1 MGKPTNIE
9 VLDKQSM
16 LGNYAKAVAGMLPL
30 PGAKATSLPDRVLR
44 IENVRIDVDNL
55 ADYNHVC
62 GLRLRDTVPVTYPFV
77 LSFPAVMSL
86 LVAKDFPLPAM
97 GMVHMSNSIE
107 QIKPISVGDVLTI
120 DVHAADLRE
129 HRSGLLVDLITEITV
144 EGELVWRQAST
155 FLRKQRT
162 SLSDEPRPERTDT
175 APGADGRVAN
185 TTTKVTPALISQ
197 YADVS
202 GDRNP
207 IHISKVG
214 AKAFGFPSVIAHGMW
229 SSAAVLGIIE
239 GRIPDAVDYTVEFG
253 KPVVLP
259 AKVKVYAD
267 KSANGWDLALRHPK
281 KGYTHLTAKVTA
293 R

>member
-44 IENVRIDVDNL
+44 NENVRIDIDNL
-55 ADYNHVC
+55 AAYNQVC
-62 GLRLRDTVPVTYPFV
+62 GLRLRNTVPVTYPFV

-97 GMVHMSNSIE
+97 GMVHMANSIE
-107 QIKPISVGDVLTI
+107 QIKPIAVSDVLTI
-120 DVHAADLRE
+120 DVHATDLRE
-129 HRSGLLVDLITEITV
+129 HRAGLLVDLITEITV

-162 SLSDEPRPERTDT
+162 SLSDEPRSEHTDT
-175 APGADGRVAN
+175 APGADGGLP
-185 TTTKVTPALISQ
+185 TTSVKVTPALIAH
-197 YADVS
+197 YAEVS

-207 IHISKVG
+207 IHLSKVG
-214 AKAFGFPSVIAHGMW
+214 AKAFGFPTVIAHGMW
-229 SSAAVLGIIE
+229 TAAATLGSIE
-239 GRIPDAVDYTVEFG
+239 GRIPDAVDYTVRFG

-259 AKVKVYAD
+259 TKVKVFAD
-267 KSANGWDLALRHPK
+267 KTANGWDLALRHPK
-281 KGYTHLTAKVTA
+281 KGYTHLTATVTA